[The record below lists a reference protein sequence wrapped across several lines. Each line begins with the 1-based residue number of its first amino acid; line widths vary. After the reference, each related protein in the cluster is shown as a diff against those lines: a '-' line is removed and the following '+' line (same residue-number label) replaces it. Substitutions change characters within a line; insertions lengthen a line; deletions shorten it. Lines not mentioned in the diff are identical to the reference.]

1 MTITAEEAKKIVC
14 KVEEARAIVTI
25 EKAEAVLSKI
35 EQEIREAA
43 QSGLRE
49 NHIGLR
55 SYMLNSDFP
64 DLNMAKRYIAAS
76 VRKNG
81 FTVTWDSNCNFV
93 LIVKW

>member
-1 MTITAEEAKKIVC
+1 MTITAEEAKKIVYE
-14 KVEEARAIVTI
+14 VEEARAIITVA
-25 EKAEAVLSKI
+25 KAEAALSKI

-43 QSGLRE
+43 QAGMRE

-64 DLNMAKRYIAAS
+64 DLNMAKRYIAAN

-81 FTVTWDSNCNFV
+81 FTATWDPNCNFV
-93 LIVKW
+93 LVVKW

>member
-1 MTITAEEAKKIVC
+1 MNITAEEAKKIVRE
-14 KVEEARAIVTI
+14 VEEARATI
-25 EKAEAVLSKI
+25 TIGKAEAVLSKI

-55 SYMLNSDFP
+55 SYMLNNDFP

-76 VRKNG
+76 VRENG
-81 FTVTWDSNCNFV
+81 FTATWDPNCNFV